1 MDSRMNAKLVDI
13 DDPRLVK
20 ALAHPIRMKILN
32 ILDER
37 MATPKELAEV
47 LGLPLENVSYHVR
60 TLKDFGFIKLEK
72 TRQVRGAVEHHYKL
86 AARPRIGDKLW
97 DATPRIVQ
105 EAMTDATL
113 DSLVHVLG
121 QAAQQGGFDFG
132 ESHISRHSL
141 VLDDQG
147 VKEVGAMMAEMLD
160 RMEAAAEK
168 AQKRI
173 ADGEGRRISAAALL
187 FETPKALPPED
198 ATKERDARRRRREQ
212 KSTA

>member
-1 MDSRMNAKLVDI
+1 MNAKIVDI

-37 MATPKELAEV
+37 TATPKELAEV

-72 TRQVRGAVEHHYKL
+72 TRQVRGAVEHHYRI

-97 DATPRIVQ
+97 SETPRVVQ
-105 EAMTDATL
+105 EALVDAHL
-113 DSLVHVLG
+113 DLIVGLIG
-121 QAAQQGGFDFG
+121 QAALQGGFDLPQAQ
-132 ESHISRHSL
+132 IARHSL
-141 VLDDQG
+141 VLDEEG
-147 VKEVGAMMAEMLD
+147 LAEASAALGEIYD
-160 RMEAAAEK
+160 RLEAISDK
-168 AQKRI
+168 ARKR
-173 ADGEGRRISAAALL
+173 AKDGETTRISTAVFM
-187 FETPKALPPED
+187 FETPKQMPPEQ
-198 ATKERDARRRRREQ
+198 ATKARDAARGRRAQ

>member
-1 MDSRMNAKLVDI
+1 MNAKIVDI

-37 MATPKELAEV
+37 TATPKELAEI

-72 TRQVRGAVEHHYKL
+72 TRQVRGAVEHHYRI

-97 DATPRIVQ
+97 GELPRVLQ
-105 EAMTDATL
+105 EALIDAHL
-113 DSLVHVLG
+113 DALVHVMG
-121 QAAQQGGFDFG
+121 QAAQQGGFDHPNAHLTRY
-132 ESHISRHSL
+132 SYT
-141 VLDDQG
+141 LDDEG
-147 VKEVGAMMAEMLD
+147 LAKASRILAEAYDKIAAISDETRKSAGDGARSISGTFLMFETPQQMPL
-160 RMEAAAEK
+160 EAAA
-168 AQKRI
+168 
-173 ADGEGRRISAAALL
+173 
-187 FETPKALPPED
+187 
-198 ATKERDARRRRREQ
+198 TKRDAARKRRAE

>member
-1 MDSRMNAKLVDI
+1 MNAKIVDI

-37 MATPKELAEV
+37 MATPKELAEI

-72 TRQVRGAVEHHYKL
+72 TRQVRGAVEHHYKV

-97 DATPRIVQ
+97 ADTPRVVQ
-105 EAMTDATL
+105 EAMVDASLTTL
-113 DSLVHVLG
+113 VDLVG
-121 QAAQQGGFDFG
+121 QAALQGGFDFP
-132 ESHISRHSL
+132 SAQAVRYSL
-141 VLDDQG
+141 VLDEQG
-147 VKEVGAMMAEMLD
+147 LE
-160 RMEAAAEK
+160 EA
-168 AQKRI
+168 
-173 ADGEGRRISAAALL
+173 SALL
-187 FETPKALPPED
+187 AGTYDKLDAISEKSRKRGNDTKRVSTAVLMFETPKQLPPEQ
-198 ATKERDARRRRREQ
+198 ATKERDARRKRRAQ

>member
-1 MDSRMNAKLVDI
+1 MNARIVDI

-37 MATPKELAEV
+37 TATPKELAET

-60 TLKDFGFIKLEK
+60 TLKDFGFIKLER

-97 DATPRIVQ
+97 SETPRVVQ
-105 EAMTDATL
+105 EALVDAHL
-113 DSLVHVLG
+113 DLVVGLVG
-121 QAAQQGGFDFG
+121 QAALQGGFDLPQAQ
-132 ESHISRHSL
+132 IARHSL
-141 VLDDQG
+141 VLDDEG
-147 VKEVGAMMAEMLD
+147 LT
-160 RMEAAAEK
+160 EASAILSEAYDK
-168 AQKRI
+168 AKRI
-173 ADGEGRRISAAALL
+173 STAVLV
-187 FETPKALPPED
+187 FETPRQMPPEE
-198 ATKERDARRRRREQ
+198 ATKQRDAARRRRTQ

>member
-1 MDSRMNAKLVDI
+1 MNAKIVDI

-20 ALAHPIRMKILN
+20 ALAHPIRMKILT

-37 MATPKELAEV
+37 TATPKELAAI

-97 DATPRIVQ
+97 ETVPRVVQ
-105 EAMTDATL
+105 EAIADASL
-113 DSLVHVLG
+113 DAFVHTLG

-132 ESHISRHSL
+132 EAHISRHSL
-141 VLDDQG
+141 ELDDQG
-147 VKEVGAMMAEMLD
+147 VREVSDMVLEMLD
-160 RMEAAAEK
+160 RMETI
-168 AQKRI
+168 AQKSRERFG
-173 ADGEGRRISAAALL
+173 DGEGRRISAGVLL
-187 FETPKALPPED
+187 FETPRQLEPED
-198 ATKERDARRRRREQ
+198 AAKERDARRRRTQ